1 MAHLTMLTENP
12 LINKQDKEFK
22 AQLETWVLQQGHELS
37 EVSISTFTQEQ
48 LKTDVFIL
56 AIPVEQNAYQ
66 AFKRFLQ
73 TLPEQTFKDGQ
84 VFPFI
89 LGGTMAHVSVM
100 ELYLQ
105 PLLNR
110 LGITESLT
118 VVPKSTKSQKQ
129 RYVKQ
134 LFSQTRF
141 NQFLQPYIAI

>member
-12 LINKQDKEFK
+12 LINKQDKMFK

-37 EVSISTFTQEQ
+37 EVSISTFTPDH
-48 LKTDVFIL
+48 LKTDIFIL
-56 AIPVEQNAYQ
+56 AIPVEQDSYQ

-73 TLPEQTFKDGQ
+73 SLPENTFKDKQ

-89 LGGTMAHVSVM
+89 LGGTLAHVSVM

-118 VVPKSTKSQKQ
+118 IVPKSTKSQKQ
-129 RYVKQ
+129 RFVKQ
-134 LFSQTRF
+134 LFSETRF

>member
-1 MAHLTMLTENP
+1 
-12 LINKQDKEFK
+12 
-22 AQLETWVLQQGHELS
+22 
-37 EVSISTFTQEQ
+37 
-48 LKTDVFIL
+48 
-56 AIPVEQNAYQ
+56 
-66 AFKRFLQ
+66 
-73 TLPEQTFKDGQ
+73 
-84 VFPFI
+84 
-89 LGGTMAHVSVM
+89 MAHVSVM